1 MKNLIKRK
9 YSLIFPVIAACFYAS
24 VDKPGF
30 TEEAV
35 KKTPQGAHA
44 YSDFEAS
51 DYCAACHREISA
63 QYRQSAMAL
72 AQVLPWD
79 QAEYFKLAL
88 PHTAMEEKVTPVKAG
103 CINCH
108 APLAFLADDIPPPEA
123 GKADPKADGVSC
135 DMCHSIIGFEGDAP
149 SNGNFAASP
158 GKVKSGPRKDSKPM
172 GHEVR
177 QSDLFKKSELCGIC
191 HDETSPWGA
200 WVKETHR
207 EWSKGPYAKA
217 GIQCM
222 SCHMP
227 PAAGK
232 AAATAEERPDVAQ
245 HIFQG
250 AYSPNMLSGA
260 ATVFIHPLD
269 KEIRAGQPYEFFV
282 TVVNSRA
289 GHDIPTGSAEERQL
303 WLRLEARDVNGK
315 TWHIP
320 ANLAAGDTPEKSYS
334 VTTNKPAYFDLG
346 KIMGIKDFK
355 GIQRDALPEGDRL
368 FRKVFLNPEGQETTA
383 QWYTVNTD
391 IFDNRLKPLEAV
403 VEKYVWTAPTEL
415 TKGNVEISAVLNYR
429 RLPQSVADL
438 VEIGIVP
445 VVTVATGKITVESK

>member
-1 MKNLIKRK
+1 MKKIIKMK
-9 YSLIFPVIAACFYAS
+9 YGLLLPVIAVCFCVS

-30 TEEAV
+30 TEETV
-35 KKTPQGAHA
+35 KKTQQGAHK
-44 YSDFEAS
+44 YSDYEAS
-51 DYCAACHREISA
+51 DNCAACHREISA
-63 QYRQSAMAL
+63 QYGQSAMSL

-88 PHTAMEEKVTPVKAG
+88 PHVGMEEKVAPVKAG

-108 APLAFLADDIPPPEA
+108 APVAYLADDIPPPEA
-123 GKADPKADGVSC
+123 GKADPKADGVLC
-135 DMCHSIIGFEGDAP
+135 DMCHSIIGFEGDEPA
-149 SNGNFAASP
+149 NGNFAVSP
-158 GKVKSGPRKDSKPM
+158 GKIKSGPRKDAKPM
-172 GHEVR
+172 GHEAR
-177 QSDLFKKSELCGIC
+177 QSDLFKKSDLCGIC
-191 HDETSPWGA
+191 HNETSPWGV

-207 EWSKGPYAKA
+207 EWRQSPYAKA

-227 PAAGK
+227 QAAGK
-232 AAATAEERPDVAQ
+232 AAIMGEERPGVAQ

-269 KEIRAGQPYEFFV
+269 KEIQAGRRYEFSV
-282 TVVNSRA
+282 TVLNSRA
-289 GHDIPTGSAEERQL
+289 GHSIPTGSAEERQL
-303 WLRLEARDVNGK
+303 WLRLEARDESGK

-320 ANLAAGDTPEKSYS
+320 ANFAAGDSSEKSYS

-346 KIMGIKDFK
+346 KIMGVKDFK

-368 FRKVFLNPEGQETTA
+368 FRKVFLNAEGHETTA
-383 QWYTVNTD
+383 QWYTANTD
-391 IFDNRLKPLEAV
+391 VFDNRLKPLEAV
-403 VEKYVWTAPTEL
+403 VEKYAWDAPAEL
-415 TKGNVEISAVLNYR
+415 AKGNVEISAVLNYR

-438 VEIGIVP
+438 VEIGKVP
-445 VVTVATGKITVESK
+445 IVTVATGQVIVEAK